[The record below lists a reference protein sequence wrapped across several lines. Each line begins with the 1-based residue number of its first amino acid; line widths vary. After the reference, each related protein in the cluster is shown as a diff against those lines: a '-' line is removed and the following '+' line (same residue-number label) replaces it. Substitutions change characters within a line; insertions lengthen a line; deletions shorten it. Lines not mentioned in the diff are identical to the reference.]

1 MPKKN
6 LIEELASGAEEE
18 FWCFAG
24 GMYGTPVDPKSQR
37 AFLRRVGVLLN
48 FCPSCHSLDIVH
60 SRGIFRCTQCKKAFK
75 VTEVCE

>member
-1 MPKKN
+1 MPEKE
-6 LIEELASGAEEE
+6 LTEEMLSDVEKE

-48 FCPSCHSLDIVH
+48 FCPSCDSLDIVH
-60 SRGIFRCTQCKKAFK
+60 SDGIFRCTQCKKSFR
-75 VTEVCE
+75 VTEVSE